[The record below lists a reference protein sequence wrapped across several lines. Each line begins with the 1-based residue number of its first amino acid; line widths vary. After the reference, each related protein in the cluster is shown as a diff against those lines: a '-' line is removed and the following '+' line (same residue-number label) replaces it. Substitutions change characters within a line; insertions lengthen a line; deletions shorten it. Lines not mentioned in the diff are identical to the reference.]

1 MHGTKDETVWLA
13 GRRGASYFL
22 LMAFPFEPSKS
33 QPVDEHGKFGVDDP
47 SGMRKSVFPLLNQ
60 TTETGSMQ
68 GWGTGFRIDPYGTA
82 VTAHHVVEDFFEV
95 AQKAGKTELRYRA
108 ERKLFGLQGMGLVYG
123 QVGIPAEF
131 WMPVDTAQIYVFEKP
146 GHALTPEFRSLDET
160 ATLHMP
166 TKGRE
171 QPRALP
177 VKIRSWPKLG
187 DRVLALGFADLKVNE
202 PMDQAKAFMLTE
214 NLYGSIGKITEIR
227 PADPQ
232 SMRPWPTLIVDANW
246 LPGMSGGP
254 VFNEA
259 GEIIGLVSTG
269 LHGSYSTAVWFGGWD
284 LHERVFPQL
293 DPSNPGMLLGWAAM
307 QNGEVK
313 AFGFHK
319 LKVLARA
326 AELGI
331 ENVEW
336 ISINWENGGFM
347 KKSNQPHL
355 NRPGNPGGNLVGVMQ
370 R

>member
-1 MHGTKDETVWLA
+1 MTASSSSLDKRGLHGTKHETVWLA
-13 GRRGASYFL
+13 GRRAASYFL
-22 LMAFPFEPSKS
+22 SMAFPFGPSKFH
-33 QPVDEHGKFGVDDP
+33 PVDEHGKFVVDDP
-47 SGMRKSVFPLLNQ
+47 WGMRKSVFPLLHQ
-60 TTETGSMQ
+60 TNETGSMR
-68 GWGTGFRIDPYGTA
+68 GWGTAFRIDPYGTA

-95 AQKAGKTELRYRA
+95 VQKAGTTELRYRA
-108 ERKLFGLQGMGLVYG
+108 ERKLFGLQGMGLVCG
-123 QVGIPAEF
+123 QVGIAAEF
-131 WMPVDTAQIYVFEKP
+131 WMPVDLVQIHVFEKP
-146 GHALTPEFRSLDET
+146 DYSLTPEFRSLDET

-166 TKGRE
+166 TKGKE
-171 QPRALP
+171 QPRPLP
-177 VKIRSWPKLG
+177 VKIRSWPKVG

-202 PMDQAKAFMLTE
+202 PMDQAKAFFLTE
-214 NLYGSIGKITEIR
+214 NLYGSIGKITEVR

-293 DPSNPGMLLGWAAM
+293 DPSNPRMLLGWAAM

-319 LKVLARA
+319 LEVLVRA
-326 AELGI
+326 VELGI

-347 KKSNQPHL
+347 KKNNQTHPIQ
-355 NRPGNPGGNLVGVMQ
+355 GA
-370 R
+370 